1 MVFVDALPK
10 NEMGQIIVPY
20 AGQNMQTGEYVGGT
34 MNPDFLKNHF
44 AEIANATLPLAQ
56 KHYEAY
62 KAIDPMWAMNI
73 ITWRKTGVVE
83 IYNIPAEQIIEEEE
97 SLFPQP
103 QTEEQPTEEA

>member
-1 MVFVDALPK
+1 MIFIDALPK
-10 NEMGQIIVPY
+10 NEDGQIITPY
-20 AGQNMQTGEYVGGT
+20 AGLNNQTGEYVGGT
-34 MNPDFLKNHF
+34 MNPTFLTTHF

-97 SLFPQP
+97 ALFPQP
-103 QTEEQPTEEA
+103 IEEQLTEEA